1 MAEQIKVPGV
11 LKPGT
16 GTYHSYAKDI
26 IDDQLRNKKQ
36 SELNTLFNQG
46 KGLDANGNVV
56 PVVGPTNADNI
67 SYTDNIP
74 ASQHPS
80 GSTGRKIKQLEDRI
94 DSLVPAE
101 EPTLGESVD
110 LADYMMSDNVA
121 SSFTYDVSKKYVYGD
136 KVTSM
141 CTYARNN
148 TSYAAFKVVDVDLY
162 IVYTISGNTF
172 TYYAQM
178 DSETLP
184 NEARSKFEL
193 GRYALVKQLQGATG
207 DSWVD
212 GTAGVFVGTDERP
225 MAFKYVP
232 SVEINSQTV
241 NNVLLARTS
250 NDSHIY
256 VYRLQSGLFKYYT
269 KVASSNAAF
278 EALNNLIV
286 GASRGGITGATVGGN
301 PVTNSSGILQ
311 FDAYPT
317 VPIKSIQV
325 DGASSPLSPDNDGK
339 VTIPAQPRVPITGI
353 NDANNNPLTI
363 TNGIVTLPII
373 STNASDI
380 SFDDSVLHTGYDN
393 VQDVLQVMCA
403 NIQGYVTELKIN
415 LRYPNSNPITN
426 KQVNITVYWHGDVYD
441 LSSQY
446 TSGFSGFK
454 TDSNG
459 NITITIPYSSTYN
472 LSFIALND
480 DYLTPEPISGTSDLN
495 SITHNVT
502 YTAISN
508 NENVIPTVYIANGSP
523 SVSLDNKILYIDTID
538 SSDNVLISHYRKGV
552 LNSVGRLKAVYD
564 ENNTL
569 LSSPVIEIARE
580 VKYRIY
586 LDLWDSTIPADSQS
600 YVASPLQIYTASKA
614 RRLINLWYTNVSVG
628 IFLAIK
634 NNNSEKGY
642 DSYRMFEVDDPTEN
656 SSIGVTINNID
667 YEVYKNGN
675 DIYRKQVGSSTGEP
689 WIEYANINTIL
700 GVGIK
705 TIELESEQCQDSII
719 DSLGYSS
726 LSIMLLRSVPYSN
739 VAIQQYSTPAF
750 PFYNFKDGMYVTRL
764 WYNYEEGNT
773 SPAAQY
779 AIDDCTIQLV
789 TENGTINIPAF
800 IPSQLQ
806 IKPIVANYAF
816 LVNVF
821 DTINGTLPTVLTNGS
836 TLISSSMSGNSG
848 GYIPGRYISWTKTN
862 INSSYSAANTAINII
877 FVYPFR

>member
-11 LKPGT
+11 LRPGT
-16 GTYHSYAKDI
+16 GDYHSYAKDI

-56 PVVGPTNADNI
+56 PVVGPTNADNV

-121 SSFTYDVSKKYVYGD
+121 LSFTYDVSKKYVYGD

-225 MAFKYVP
+225 MAFKYVS
-232 SVEINSQTV
+232 SVEINSQTI

-250 NDSHIY
+250 NDSYIY

-286 GASRGGITGATVGGN
+286 GASGGGITGATVGGN

-339 VTIPAQPRVPITGI
+339 VTIPAQPSVPITGI

-373 STNASDI
+373 PTNASDI

-393 VQDVLQVMCA
+393 VQDVLQVMYA

-454 TDSNG
+454 TDNNG

-472 LSFIALND
+472 LSFIELNN

-508 NENVIPTVYIANGSP
+508 NETVIPSVYIANGSP
-523 SVSLDNKILYIDTID
+523 SVSLDGKIVYIDTID
-538 SSDNVLISHYRKGV
+538 SSNNVLISHYRKGV
-552 LNSVGRLKAVYD
+552 LDSVGRLKAVYD

-569 LSSPVIEIARE
+569 LSNPIIEIAGGIR
-580 VKYRIY
+580 YRIY
-586 LDLWDSTIPADSQS
+586 LDLWDSNIQADNQS
-600 YVASPLQIYTASKA
+600 YVASPVQICTATKA
-614 RRLINLWYTNVSVG
+614 RRLINLWYTNISVG

-642 DSYRMFEVDDPTEN
+642 DSYRMFEVDNPTKTN
-656 SSIGVTINNID
+656 SIGVTINNID

-675 DIYRKQVGSSTGEP
+675 DIYKKQLGSSTGEP
-689 WIEYANINTIL
+689 WIEYVNINL
-700 GVGIK
+700 QRKQFFYVKHSEIK
-705 TIELESEQCQDSII
+705 TQTN
-719 DSLGYSS
+719 
-726 LSIMLLRSVPYSN
+726 SVSVIY
-739 VAIQQYSTPAF
+739 
-750 PFYNFKDGMYVTRL
+750 
-764 WYNYEEGNT
+764 
-773 SPAAQY
+773 
-779 AIDDCTIQLV
+779 
-789 TENGTINIPAF
+789 
-800 IPSQLQ
+800 
-806 IKPIVANYAF
+806 
-816 LVNVF
+816 
-821 DTINGTLPTVLTNGS
+821 
-836 TLISSSMSGNSG
+836 
-848 GYIPGRYISWTKTN
+848 
-862 INSSYSAANTAINII
+862 
-877 FVYPFR
+877 